1 MWGGGGQT
9 WKPRHKMTK
18 ATNKAHLRNPW
29 VGWDEYTSISEKA
42 TIRTKQICSAIVQQN
57 EGPYGGNFG
66 LIHDERLELSSNKI
80 SNKILS

>member
-42 TIRTKQICSAIVQQN
+42 TIRTKQICSAIVQ
-57 EGPYGGNFG
+57 
-66 LIHDERLELSSNKI
+66 
-80 SNKILS
+80 